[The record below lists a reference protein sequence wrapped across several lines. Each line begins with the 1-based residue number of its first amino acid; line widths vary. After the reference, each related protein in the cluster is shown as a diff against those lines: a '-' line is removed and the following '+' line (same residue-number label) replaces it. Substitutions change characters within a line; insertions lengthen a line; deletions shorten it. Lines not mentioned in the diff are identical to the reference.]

1 MPGSSADE
9 CGQLFPG
16 DRILEVDGHD
26 LREASHDKAVDV
38 IRQTGNTVR
47 FIVQSLLGLSRNES
61 STNINESSTEASDDD
76 NIMMD
81 GGPNDLEVELT
92 ELPPVPP
99 PPGHGD
105 DDDEDSNTNVSTK
118 NGKISVMKNTNCSL
132 MHHFGANLLM
142 KKFQRSGYF

>member
-105 DDDEDSNTNVSTK
+105 DDDEDSNTNVSTYYLPIK
-118 NGKISVMKNTNCSL
+118 LPIIIQSELKMEKLVQPLHTIA
-132 MHHFGANLLM
+132 F
-142 KKFQRSGYF
+142 KKE